1 MLFTKVNY
9 IAYAASL
16 LHTNPQSSPQ
26 PHEAEGTRLAQQV
39 KSRWTFGICP
49 RFSQGLPQVALV
61 VKNLP
66 ANAGGVRDM
75 GSIPQLG
82 RFSGGVHG
90 NLLQYSCL
98 ENPMHKGAWQAAAHR
113 VAKSWT
119 WLKRLRTRTCVLG
132 FLNCHFF
139 GSATWKGDYL
149 EIWCAWKHTLWVYLR
164 VAWVTDICPSRPPDL
179 PYHLI

>member
-26 PHEAEGTRLAQQV
+26 PHEAEGARLAQQV

-49 RFSQGLPQVALV
+49 RFSQVLPQVALM

-66 ANAGGVRDM
+66 ANAGGVRDV

-82 RFSGGVHG
+82 RSSGGVHG
-90 NLLQYSCL
+90 NPLQYSCL

-119 WLKRLRTRTCVLG
+119 WLKWLRTHTCVLG

-149 EIWCAWKHTLWVYLR
+149 EIWCAWNTHCESTWGWLGE
-164 VAWVTDICPSRPPDL
+164 
-179 PYHLI
+179 LISAPRDHQTFHII